1 MHQVK
6 KAPVKRRGFFFAPGQ
21 AQKKSLFYQEEAFMA
36 ITFCIN
42 RLLLQKC
49 VSHFTH

>member
-6 KAPVKRRGFFFAPGQ
+6 KAPASRRGFFYVPGMEY
-21 AQKKSLFYQEEAFMA
+21 KKSLSYHGEASMA